1 MVKNLLANAG
11 DIRDMSSTPG
21 LGRAPGGGHGDPLQY
36 FCLENPTDR
45 GALGA
50 TVHGVTK
57 NQTQLK
63 LLSTHAGLPW

>member
-1 MVKNLLANAG
+1 MVKNLLDNPG
-11 DIRDMSSTPG
+11 DIRDMDSIPG
-21 LGRAPGGGHGDPLQY
+21 LGRYPGGGHGDPLQY

-45 GALGA
+45 GAWGA

-63 LLSTHAGLPW
+63 LLSIHTGLPW